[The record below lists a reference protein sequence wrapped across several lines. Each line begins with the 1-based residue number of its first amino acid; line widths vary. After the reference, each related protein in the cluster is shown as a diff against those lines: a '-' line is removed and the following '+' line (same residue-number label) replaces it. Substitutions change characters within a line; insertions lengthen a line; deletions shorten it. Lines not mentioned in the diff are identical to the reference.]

1 MFNVT
6 SIYKEK
12 KCGYCQRIL
21 PISDFEKYGGER
33 GKKEGL
39 QSFRSICKSCRSK
52 RKIIRELRNKLK
64 LLIEFFNGKCNNC
77 SISLLHL
84 PSIEFHHQ
92 KKALKKKSWR
102 NIRNKSYETL
112 SKWVIDEKL
121 IALCSNCHL
130 KEQAKYLN
138 EFEDLIMKS
147 DLFKHDQNEI
157 EFLLDKHIRNH
168 PKYKNYKAKSKIKY
182 QIKRWIRKRY
192 VIEQLYNGECVVCR
206 LKSKTN
212 LASMNFHHKEKTL
225 NKKSNWQSL
234 QDKDSFDISHTLI
247 VEKCICLCSN
257 CHSLLHSNYLENIRS
272 ISRTILS
279 KEKTLELY
287 SKLEKIVKNLKNSI
301 SNFTFN
307 IENVNFRS
315 PLKYE
320 ISPDEIWKVKILELY
335 NLLKIKRVKSFRT
348 KDIESISNNNY
359 HNAYH
364 TISTLLKKGYL
375 NDINRKGFTQNYYS
389 FSQKGIEKLNA
400 LVAQFKE
407 KNAEIEEEVRQLEIH
422 KNDQNKRLENDDILL
437 IYPKLIKEI
446 IGEKGYNEF
455 IVKDLA
461 KVVGRTT
468 GNVSRI
474 LNEKLIPRGIVEIC
488 DMHPNT
494 KTRGSTKVYR
504 LSSDN

>member
-1 MFNVT
+1 
-6 SIYKEK
+6 
-12 KCGYCQRIL
+12 
-21 PISDFEKYGGER
+21 
-33 GKKEGL
+33 
-39 QSFRSICKSCRSK
+39 
-52 RKIIRELRNKLK
+52 
-64 LLIEFFNGKCNNC
+64 
-77 SISLLHL
+77 
-84 PSIEFHHQ
+84 
-92 KKALKKKSWR
+92 
-102 NIRNKSYETL
+102 
-112 SKWVIDEKL
+112 
-121 IALCSNCHL
+121 
-130 KEQAKYLN
+130 
-138 EFEDLIMKS
+138 
-147 DLFKHDQNEI
+147 
-157 EFLLDKHIRNH
+157 
-168 PKYKNYKAKSKIKY
+168 
-182 QIKRWIRKRY
+182 
-192 VIEQLYNGECVVCR
+192 
-206 LKSKTN
+206 
-212 LASMNFHHKEKTL
+212 
-225 NKKSNWQSL
+225 
-234 QDKDSFDISHTLI
+234 
-247 VEKCICLCSN
+247 
-257 CHSLLHSNYLENIRS
+257 
-272 ISRTILS
+272 
-279 KEKTLELY
+279 
-287 SKLEKIVKNLKNSI
+287 VKNLKNAI

-320 ISPDEIWKVKILELY
+320 ISPDEIWKLKILELY

-389 FSQKGIEKLNA
+389 FSQKGFEKVNA

-407 KNAEIEEEVRQLEIH
+407 KNAEIEEELRQLEIH

-446 IGEKGYNEF
+446 IEEKGYNEF

-474 LNEKLIPRGIVEIC
+474 LNEKLIPGGIVEIC